1 MPRWNLIDAFPC
13 VCSHGT
19 AKLGKSMDR
28 KETRKTGQR
37 LAEDFRALSDKIL
50 RCELH
55 NMQRA
60 AFLREAS
67 HILADFSGCDSVEI
81 QLMEARNRFTSEV
94 KRGDMEFFRF
104 ETEPLARTEEGVLRP
119 RSTAASAME
128 RLCDRMLNS
137 HTGPTS
143 STRRRSFWIGDPNCG
158 LEAPDLAAIG
168 GESPLLAIIPLELGA
183 DRIGLLHLKSNAA
196 GFFTYKDIQFYE
208 GIGQIL
214 GIALAHRRSH
224 GLLRER
230 VKELTC
236 LYGIAR
242 VAAQSEL
249 SLEEILQRI
258 VELLP
263 PAWLYPEYASARIV
277 VAGNAYVS
285 PDFREGV
292 QKQSAEI
299 IARGQPRGVVEVGYA
314 QKMPERD
321 EGPFL
326 KEERSLIDTIA
337 HEVAIVIERR
347 GAEEEKARLQDQLRH
362 ADRLATI
369 GQLAAGVAH
378 ELNEPLGSILG
389 FAQLAAKCHGLPD
402 QARKDIDKIAAASL
416 HAREV
421 IRKLM
426 LFARQAP
433 SARSRIDLNSI
444 VEEGIT
450 FFESRC
456 SSSGIELQRCLQPDL
471 PEIAAD
477 PAQMTQVLVNLVV
490 NAIQAMPRGGKL
502 RIQTLGSAD
511 WVSLIVEDTGVGM
524 SREVLSKIFIPFFTT
539 KDVNEGTGLGLPV
552 IHGIITSHGGTVA
565 VDSAE
570 GRGSRFDIRLPIKME
585 EKEEQVL
592 SQNM

>member
-1 MPRWNLIDAFPC
+1 MKQLFGQDMER
-13 VCSHGT
+13 S
-19 AKLGKSMDR
+19 
-28 KETRKTGQR
+28 RKTGQR
-37 LAEDFRALSDKIL
+37 LAEEFRSLSDKIL

-60 AFLREAS
+60 DFLREAS
-67 HILADFSGCDSVEI
+67 HILADFSGCDSVQI
-81 QLMEARNRFTSEV
+81 HLIEARNRFTSEV
-94 KRGDMEFFRF
+94 KRTDKDFFRF
-104 ETEPLARTEEGVLRP
+104 ETEPLARNEEGVLRP
-119 RSTAASAME
+119 RSMRTSAIE
-128 RLCDRMLNS
+128 RLCDQLLNA
-137 HTGPTS
+137 
-143 STRRRSFWIGDPNCG
+143 TRGRSFWTGDPNSG
-158 LEAPDLAAIG
+158 LEALDLAAVAN
-168 GESPLLAIIPLELGA
+168 EYPSLAIIPLELGT
-183 DRIGLLHLKSNAA
+183 DRIGLLHLKSKTA
-196 GFFTYKDIQFYE
+196 GFFAHKDIQFYE

-224 GLLRER
+224 GMLRER

-249 SLEEILQRI
+249 SLEDILQET

-263 PAWLYPEYASARIV
+263 AAWLYPEQASARI
-277 VAGNAYVS
+277 AIARKTYVS
-285 PDFREGV
+285 PGFREGV
-292 QKQSAEI
+292 QKQCADI
-299 IARGQPRGVVEVGYA
+299 VAHGQKRGMVEVWYG
-314 QKMPERD
+314 QRMPERD

-347 GAEEEKARLQDQLRH
+347 EAEEEKARLQDQLRH

-389 FAQLAAKCHGLPD
+389 FAQLAAKSRGLPE

-433 SARSRIDLNSI
+433 SARSRINLNQV

-450 FFESRC
+450 FFQARL
-456 SSSGIELQRCLQPDL
+456 SSSGIELECSLQPDL
-471 PEIAAD
+471 PEITAD
-477 PAQMTQVLVNLVV
+477 SSQMTQVLVNLVV
-490 NAIQAMPRGGKL
+490 NAIQAMPNGGKL
-502 RIQTLGSAD
+502 RLETAATND
-511 WVSLIVEDTGVGM
+511 WVSLIVKDTGVGM
-524 SREVLSKIFIPFFTT
+524 SREVLGKIFIPFFTT
-539 KDVNEGTGLGLPV
+539 KDINEGTGLGLPV
-552 IHGIITSHGGTVA
+552 IHGIITSHGGTIS

-570 GRGSRFDIRLPIKME
+570 GQGSRFEIRLPVKTE
-585 EKEEQVL
+585 EKQEQAL
-592 SQNM
+592 SK